1 MATSVVYWRFKAM
14 REPLTVSFEGTG
26 ISVWDLK
33 KEIIASQNMVRVRA
47 LDVLLVL
54 PATAPWRRGLPRA
67 DTSRLTPRA
76 GQGRRL

>member
-33 KEIIASQNMVRVRA
+33 KEIIASQNMVRA
-47 LDVLLVL
+47 LLCRVFSACLL
-54 PATAPWRRGLPRA
+54 
-67 DTSRLTPRA
+67 
-76 GQGRRL
+76 